1 MQIAIEDIRIRKR
14 VRNELEHIEELM
26 ESMRHYGLLNPIT
39 VNSKYT
45 LIAGRRRLE
54 AAKRL
59 GWRSINALVLDDTD
73 KISELELEIEENT
86 QRSDFS
92 EAELM
97 AAYTRLEKLRNPNFL
112 VRIWRAIVAFF
123 RSIFRAKD

>member
-14 VRNELEHIEELM
+14 VRNNLENIEELM
-26 ESMRHYGLLNPIT
+26 ESMRHYGLLNPVT
-39 VNSKYT
+39 VTSNYV

-59 GWRSINALVLDDTD
+59 GWRSINATVLDDTD
-73 KISELELEIEENT
+73 RISELELEIEENT
-86 QRSDFS
+86 QRSDFTD
-92 EAELM
+92 AELM

-112 VRIWRAIVAFF
+112 VRIWRAIAAFF
-123 RSIFRAKD
+123 RSLFSPKG